1 VGKKVIYIVC
11 LILFN
16 LIGNANGQDTAV
28 EVSGYFQQDS
38 AMVGERV
45 PYILKAKYG
54 EGHNIVFPDSTY
66 DFSPFVLLEK
76 KSFMSS
82 TTEGLTLDSAVY
94 YVSNFSLEPISF
106 FSLPVYEVFKYDSL
120 VHEPL
125 EASLAL
131 KLVIDNMPE
140 ELSFRDNNV
149 YQPIDTEFNF
159 PLLIAFVISLIV
171 IGIGVVFFFGESL
184 KKRFEIWKE
193 KRKYKLFASRW
204 KKAEEDF
211 AANPDMDHADELL
224 GLWKTYMEHLKAK
237 PFREWTT
244 LEISDFLEN
253 KEIIKD
259 FREIEMIIYA
269 GKSGNN
275 IPKACQNLWNIC
287 SDTYQQKITATD
299 ERK

>member
-1 VGKKVIYIVC
+1 VDKKIYYLVC

-16 LIGNANGQDTAV
+16 LVGNVLGQEREV
-28 EVSGYFQQDS
+28 EVEGYFQQDS
-38 AMVGERV
+38 AMIGERV
-45 PYILKAKYG
+45 AYILKARYG
-54 EGHNIVFPDSTY
+54 EGHNIVFPDSTF

-76 KSFMSS
+76 KTFMSS
-82 TTEGLTLDSAVY
+82 TTEGITLDSAIY

-106 FSLPVYEVFKYDSL
+106 FSIPVFEVFKYDSL
-120 VHEPL
+120 IHQPL

-131 KLVIDNMPE
+131 KLIIDTIPD

-159 PLLIAFVISLIV
+159 PLLIGLLLSLIF
-171 IGIGVVFFFGESL
+171 IGIGISFFFGKSI
-184 KKRFEIWKE
+184 RRRWEIWME
-193 KRKYKLFASRW
+193 KRKYRLFALRW
-204 KKAEEDF
+204 KKAEEEF
-211 AANPDMDHADELL
+211 AAKPDMDHADELL
-224 GLWKTYMEHLKAK
+224 GLWKTYMEHLKDK

-244 LEISDFLEN
+244 IEISDFLEN

-269 GKSGNN
+269 GKSGKN

-299 ERK
+299 DRK